1 MWGHLLDRHRAE
13 WVASLAGERPVTT
26 LDGADDGQ
34 GALVWLDAYPD
45 GAERQAV
52 EAALRELAASGR
64 AVVVGLQADA
74 GGAAAR
80 EAERLAAEL
89 GGVTVAQ
96 HLAAGS
102 LITGEDGAAGDVVHY
117 LVCANVAPAGAS
129 GSTDAEVV
137 PLMRGYVSF
146 LEEANRSLSEA
157 NARLARENL
166 GVHDS
171 AAAAVVA
178 ELEREVHRQREIAE
192 DKNNQLIQAR
202 AILESPRH
210 RAVDRL
216 QALVFSLPGI
226 SKLFELRS
234 RLIQQRRG

>member
-1 MWGHLLDRHRAE
+1 MWAHLLDRHRAE
-13 WVASLAGERPVTT
+13 WVASLAGERSVTS
-26 LDGADDGQ
+26 LDGADDGR
-34 GALVWLDAYPD
+34 GALVWVDGYPD
-45 GAERQAV
+45 GAERERVVAT
-52 EAALRELAASGR
+52 LRELAASGR
-64 AVVVGLQADA
+64 AVVVGLPADA

-89 GGVTVAQ
+89 GGVTLAQ

-102 LITGEDGAAGDVVHY
+102 LIAGEDGEAGDVVHY
-117 LVCANVAPAGAS
+117 LVCANVEAAGAS
-129 GSTDAEVV
+129 SATDAEVV
-137 PLMRGYVSF
+137 PLLRGYVSF

-178 ELEREVHRQREIAE
+178 ELEREVQHQREIAE

-202 AILESPRH
+202 ALLDSPRY
-210 RAVDRL
+210 RAVDKLR
-216 QALVFSLPGI
+216 ALVFGLPGV

-234 RLIQQRRG
+234 RLIQERRR